1 MYKIKVNNS
10 HEMSLEPAKG
20 GSYLLDGKSLVPD
33 IIEVREGNF
42 HIILRHKSYTAEII
56 RHDVADKTFHIRVNS
71 NTYIIQASDK
81 YDLLL
86 KELGMDSLQSKKISD
101 LKAPMP
107 GLVVEVAVVDG
118 QEVSKGDRLV
128 VLEAMKME
136 NILKAPAD
144 AIIKKVNVKKGST
157 VEKNEMLILF
167 T

>member
-1 MYKIKVNNS
+1 
-10 HEMSLEPAKG
+10 
-20 GSYLLDGKSLVPD
+20 
-33 IIEVREGNF
+33 
-42 HIILRHKSYTAEII
+42 
-56 RHDVADKTFHIRVNS
+56 
-71 NTYIIQASDK
+71 
-81 YDLLL
+81 
-86 KELGMDSLQSKKISD
+86 MDSLQSKKISD